1 MFGELIPLGGGDVI
15 PLIKTMLM
23 VGRRESCD
31 IVLRYPNVSS
41 NHCRLT
47 LEAGY
52 WYVED
57 LNSSNGTKVNGHRVL
72 GRQRLDP
79 GDNITFA
86 KHKFQISFAPQ
97 SLGAEGTPPPKVEDD
112 DFMEIMNKSL
122 LESAG
127 LKRQQEAPRRYDPTK
142 ENANQLKDLRDR
154 IKKEDDGRGA

>member
-15 PLIKTMLM
+15 PLMKSVLL

-79 GDNITFA
+79 GDNVTFA
-86 KHKFQISFAPQ
+86 KHKFQISFTPQ
-97 SLGAEGTPPPKVEDD
+97 SLGAEGTPPPKMDDDD
-112 DFMEIMNKSL
+112 DFMEIMQKSL

-127 LKRQQEAPRRYDPTK
+127 LNRRKEPPRRYDPT
-142 ENANQLKDLRDR
+142 NDQANQLKDLRER
-154 IKKEDDGRGA
+154 RKQDDK